1 MFEEQ
6 ELALLQV
13 VLLVLRVQ
21 AQLQALLQVV
31 LQALLQGLRVQAQAL
46 HWWCQ

>member
-1 MFEEQ
+1 LFEEQ
-6 ELALLQV
+6 ELAQE
-13 VLLVLRVQ
+13 LV
-21 AQLQALLQVV
+21 QLQ